1 MTPTKFVE
9 KDDVQ
14 PESPRIQPITPW
26 ANRLAGISL
35 GQSRSHGGLT
45 LYPLRGER
53 DGSLDYRTL
62 DDALRAGTVVIREV
76 SASGSV
82 PELELENK
90 GDRRVLLV
98 DGEELIGAKQNR
110 IVNTT
115 VLVDIGITLKLP
127 VTCVEAGRWRAE
139 SAAFHSSGTHYNAR
153 GRQKKVDE
161 VTEAMA
167 SGAPPMANQQRVWAD
182 VDAKLSNMAVPSPTQ
197 SLNAVAQAHGS
208 DLDTFRQKLG
218 TPGEDEVGAVYALG
232 QEIVGLDLFDQHT
245 TQVALLPKLVTS
257 YALDAIEENL
267 SVAPPPP
274 STIADWLNS
283 LSAMTGVSNPGVGLG
298 EDVRLSASGVSGA
311 ALVFQ
316 GTVIHLSAF
325 RSAQGASQVQ
335 SGMARAS
342 LRHRQV

>member
-1 MTPTKFVE
+1 MTQTKFVK
-9 KDDVQ
+9 KDEVQ
-14 PESPRIQPITPW
+14 PESPRIQSITPW
-26 ANRLAGISL
+26 ASRLAGISL
-35 GQSRSHGGLT
+35 GELRSHGGLT
-45 LYPLRGER
+45 LYPLRGAR

-62 DDALRAGTVVIREV
+62 DDALRTGTVVIREIN
-76 SASGSV
+76 ASGSV

-110 IVNTT
+110 IVNTS
-115 VLVDIGITLKLP
+115 VLVDIGVTLKLP

-161 VTEAMA
+161 VTASVAA
-167 SGAPPMANQQRVWAD
+167 SGAYRADQGRVWAD
-182 VDAKLSNMAVPSPTQ
+182 VGAKLSNMAVPSPTQ

-218 TPGEDEVGAVYALG
+218 TPGEDEVGAIYALG
-232 QEIVGLDLFDQHT
+232 PEIVGLDLFDQHK
-245 TQVALLPKLVTS
+245 TQTALLPKLVTS

-267 SVAPPPP
+267 TTAPPP
-274 STIADWLNS
+274 SSAIVAWLKTLNT
-283 LSAMTGVSNPGVGLG
+283 MTGASNPGVGLG

-325 RSAQGASQVQ
+325 RSAQETSQVQ

-342 LRHRQV
+342 LRHRHI